1 MIVKILVGQILFWFS
16 LIVWLSGNWILTN
29 NLTLAAELGAYPL
42 CEPSALMEIP
52 CPNRDGNCLL
62 VGDNEVDDSV
72 FVYPINADKF
82 NSNSQQILAFDNFKI
97 KDLEAIASLNNHQL
111 ILFGSHSRSTKC
123 SVKKS
128 RKRFVVAE
136 IIGNYLKPLKQV
148 EAKFSL
154 NSQQLFSQDIINQ
167 NEIIQAVSQAID
179 RAEQAADLA
188 EGNFDQ
194 CQQINSFNIEGAV
207 AIPHSSNTN
216 NVWVGLRSPLVK
228 FQAKNWAIL
237 LHLKNLNQFQ
247 FDAVALLDLQGRGI
261 RELTFNNNFIWGI
274 AGGPE
279 DDLDNFFLWNFPVE
293 LLQANATIEPKIIQS
308 LPSFSEG
315 LAIVDSKAYF
325 VIDGDLGDSNSQ
337 CQIPGKY
344 QIINLKKN

>member
-1 MIVKILVGQILFWFS
+1 MVGQILFWFS
-16 LIVWLSGNWILTN
+16 LVFWLSGNFIFN
-29 NLTLAAELGAYPL
+29 SDLTLAAELGSYPL
-42 CEPSALMEIP
+42 CEPSALIEIP
-52 CPNRDGNCLL
+52 CPNQDGNCLL

-72 FVYPINADKF
+72 FVYPINAKKF
-82 NSNSQQILAFDNFKI
+82 NSDTQQVLAFDNFKI
-97 KDLEAIASLNNHQL
+97 KDLEAITSLNNHQL
-111 ILFGSHSRSTKC
+111 ILFGSHSRNTKC

-128 RKRFVVAE
+128 RKSFFVAE

-148 EAKFSL
+148 EANFAL
-154 NSQQLFSQDIINQ
+154 NSQQLFSQNIFNQ

-179 RAEQAADLA
+179 DAEQAADLA
-188 EGNFDQ
+188 EGNIEQ

-207 AIPHSSNTN
+207 AIPNSSNPN

-228 FQAKNWAIL
+228 FQEKNWAIL

-247 FDAVALLDLQGRGI
+247 FDAVALVDLQGRGI
-261 RELTFNNNFIWGI
+261 RELTFNDNFIWGI

-279 DDLDNFFLWNFPVE
+279 DDLDNFFLWNFSVE
-293 LLQANATIEPKIIQS
+293 SLQANFMIKPKIIKS

-315 LAIVDSKAYF
+315 LAIIDNKAYL

-344 QIINLKKN
+344 QIINLKKD

>member
-1 MIVKILVGQILFWFS
+1 MTKILGSLILFWFS
-16 LIVWLSGNWILTN
+16 LIIWLSSNFLSEP
-29 NLTLAAELGAYPL
+29 TLAEELGAYPF
-42 CEPSALMEIP
+42 CEPSALIKIN
-52 CPNRDGNCLL
+52 CPNQDGNCLL
-62 VGDNEVDDSV
+62 VGDNEVNDSV
-72 FVYPINADKF
+72 FVYPIDSEKF
-82 NSNSQQILAFDNFKI
+82 NSDTQQIIAFDNFKI

-111 ILFGSHSRSTKC
+111 ILFGSHSRNTKC

-136 IIGNYLKPLKQV
+136 IVRNRLKPLKQV
-148 EAKFSL
+148 EAKFKL
-154 NSQQLFSQDIINQ
+154 NSQKLFSKDIINQ
-167 NEIIQAVSQAID
+167 NKIIQAVSQAID
-179 RAEQAADLA
+179 SAEQAADLA
-188 EGNFDQ
+188 EGNFEL
-194 CQQINSFNIEGAV
+194 CQQINSFNIEGVV
-207 AIPHSSNTN
+207 AISNSSNTN

-228 FQAKNWAIL
+228 FQEKNWAIL

-247 FDAVALLDLQGRGI
+247 FDVVALLDLQGRGI

-293 LLQANATIEPKIIQS
+293 LLQANPTIEPKIIKS
-308 LPSFSEG
+308 LPSFVEG